1 MQKLFNITARKAIQ
15 PVGILS
21 GVNNES
27 ELRDIAADNLSTL
40 FDGVRLFEKEY
51 RINDLRI
58 DTVGIG
64 EDYRPVLIE
73 YKKGRD
79 NNVVSQIL
87 AYYHEFMENETDF
100 RWQVSQ
106 NPELGGD
113 IAKKLNFDSIR
124 LICLAGDFNRYDL
137 RSWKSHKSVEL
148 VTYRYFDNN
157 TLLLE
162 WKEGG
167 GVAPDIRTRVVPDNP
182 AKRFASY
189 TFTSTTSSAHSSKS
203 EKNHWVPTQNMR
215 QAYSSFIQ

>member
-40 FDGVRLFEKEY
+40 FGARLFEKEY

-124 LICLAGDFNRYDL
+124 LICLAGDFNKYDL

-167 GVAPDIRTRVVPDNP
+167 GAPGIP
-182 AKRFASY
+182 AGITSIISSERANSY
-189 TFTSTTSSAHSSKS
+189 THDTSNGKISPREADMEPSAHAL
-203 EKNHWVPTQNMR
+203 PM
-215 QAYSSFIQ
+215 

>member
-40 FDGVRLFEKEY
+40 FGARLFEKEY

-124 LICLAGDFNRYDL
+124 LICLAGDFNKYDL

-167 GVAPDIRTRVVPDNP
+167 GVAPDIPAWITPIISSERSDSSTRI
-182 AKRFASY
+182 
-189 TFTSTTSSAHSSKS
+189 TSNGKVSSREAEMEPSAHAL
-203 EKNHWVPTQNMR
+203 PM
-215 QAYSSFIQ
+215 

>member
-40 FDGVRLFEKEY
+40 FGARLFEKEY

-124 LICLAGDFNRYDL
+124 LICLAGDFNKYDL

-167 GVAPDIRTRVVPDNP
+167 GVAPGIPSGIASTISSERSD
-182 AKRFASY
+182 SY
-189 TFTSTTSSAHSSKS
+189 THITSNGKISPREADMEPSAHAL
-203 EKNHWVPTQNMR
+203 TM
-215 QAYSSFIQ
+215 